1 MTSRKLFQF
10 HKGAIRTPILSEETK
25 IIAMFQF
32 HKGAIR
38 TGLQY
43 VSDVCAVCFNSIKVQ
58 LERKEYPVSVDYFI
72 RFNSIKVQLEPITTR
87 IVTSSFTMGFGDLL
101 VKDLSLKNVDI

>member
-1 MTSRKLFQF
+1 
-10 HKGAIRTPILSEETK
+10 
-25 IIAMFQF
+25 MFQF

-38 TGLQY
+38 TVRVNIKASGHIG
-43 VSDVCAVCFNSIKVQ
+43 FNSIKVQ
-58 LERKEYPVSVDYFI
+58 LELFLCAIFIAAFVS

-87 IVTSSFTMGFGDLL
+87 IVTSSFTMGFSDLL

>member
-1 MTSRKLFQF
+1 MDVT
-10 HKGAIRTPILSEETK
+10 ALSFNSIKVQLELKAQK
-25 IIAMFQF
+25 ISESGLMFQF

-38 TGLQY
+38 T
-43 VSDVCAVCFNSIKVQ
+43 DVT
-58 LERKEYPVSVDYFI
+58 VDQFAELFS
-72 RFNSIKVQLEPITTR
+72 FNSIKVQLEPITTR

>member
-1 MTSRKLFQF
+1 
-10 HKGAIRTPILSEETK
+10 
-25 IIAMFQF
+25 MFQF

-38 TGLQY
+38 T
-43 VSDVCAVCFNSIKVQ
+43 DVT
-58 LERKEYPVSVDYFI
+58 VDQFAELFS
-72 RFNSIKVQLEPITTR
+72 FNSIKVQLEPITTR